1 MSKTRAFSRHT
12 REAINYL
19 AVQIKSFRKQRGWS
33 ERELAERAGISRATL
48 QKIEAGDPGCS
59 LGLVFEVATL
69 VGLPLFET
77 DTEQLAAR
85 SNLAKQTLSL
95 LPKRIRSNP
104 REVSD
109 DF

>member
-1 MSKTRAFSRHT
+1 MSKARAFSRHT
-12 REAINYL
+12 REAIDYL

-59 LGLVFEVATL
+59 VGLVFEVAVL
-69 VGLPLFET
+69 VGISLFEA
-77 DTEQLAAR
+77 DTESLAAR
-85 SNLAKQTLSL
+85 TSQTRQTLSL
-95 LPKRIRSNP
+95 LPKRIRSKP